1 VVTVL
6 RSVVLVLPVAVG
18 GSVVR
23 VMLWVLPVAPG
34 ELPVV
39 RVPAVVRGAM
49 LVASRALVVLEILS
63 GELVSVSSSSSPSP
77 KYQEGSS
84 TGVRKTM
91 MQTTAAKQPAATPRS
106 LRLCSIAPSRMARK
120 KPLSKKK
127 RTMLTEL
134 FTTSG

>member
-1 VVTVL
+1 MVTVL
-6 RSVVLVLPVAVG
+6 CSVVLVLPVTVG
-18 GSVVR
+18 GS
-23 VMLWVLPVAPG
+23 
-34 ELPVV
+34 
-39 RVPAVVRGAM
+39 VVRGAM
-49 LVASRALVVLEILS
+49 LVVLEALT

-91 MQTTAAKQPAATPRS
+91 MQTTSANQPAATPRS